1 VNNLNLKKQLPKNL
15 IMNLLSFLTN
25 TLIGLWIIPY
35 LVKNIGVSAYGLVPL
50 AMFFSAYINIII
62 QSLNSAINRFLLI
75 AIQKDDTLEANRV
88 FNTSLIIMLLFIA
101 LQSIIMSI
109 VIINLSYI
117 INIPIGLERDA
128 FWLFLLTFIGF
139 SISLL
144 RGVFATTLFAYNRLD
159 ILRLIDIIQ
168 IISRALIIILLFS
181 IDTPQLLYV
190 GVANILAS
198 IIIFSLTLYH
208 SRKINKN
215 LKVNFT
221 LFDTKYVK
229 ELSKMSIWVLI
240 NQIGS
245 LLFLKMDLFVA
256 NKFLGTS
263 MAGEYAIILQ
273 WNTLIRVFAGL
284 LSGVITPITMI
295 FYAKDKRE
303 DMIKMVKVAF
313 KLMAIGMS
321 IIIGEVT
328 ALAGDILSIWMGE
341 EFRYLEYL
349 MIFSLIP
356 LIINLS
362 VYPLFAIQTAY
373 NRVKTP
379 AIVTLI
385 LGVANFL
392 LAIVLVKWTTLGLY
406 GIVLASATILT
417 LKNSI
422 FTPIYASHLL
432 KIPLLSFTKY
442 YLLSIFFYISSYG
455 VTTFIASFYTLN
467 SYLILFWVMGISIL
481 FLLFVFFLYLQ
492 FDTQLYTIVNK
503 ILERKK
509 IKKG

>member
-1 VNNLNLKKQLPKNL
+1 
-15 IMNLLSFLTN
+15 
-25 TLIGLWIIPY
+25 IGLWIIPY
-35 LVKNIGVSAYGLVPL
+35 LVKNIGLSAYGLVPL

-75 AIQKDDTLEANRV
+75 AIQQNSTIEANRV
-88 FNTSLIIMLLFIA
+88 FNTSLIIILSFIA
-101 LQSIIMSI
+101 LQSIIMTI
-109 VIINLSYI
+109 VIINLSYLI
-117 INIPIGLERDA
+117 SIPIGLESDA

-144 RGVFATTLFAYNRLD
+144 RGVFATTLFAHNRLD

-168 IISRALIIILLFS
+168 IISRALIIIFLFS
-181 IDTPQLLYV
+181 IDTPQLIYV
-190 GVANILAS
+190 GIANILAS
-198 IIIFSLTLYH
+198 IIIFLLTLYY
-208 SRKINKN
+208 SRKIYSS
-215 LKVNFT
+215 LHVNFA
-221 LFDTKYVK
+221 LFDRKYVK
-229 ELSKMSIWVLI
+229 ELSQMGIWVLI

-245 LLFLKMDLFVA
+245 LLFLKIDLFIA
-256 NKFLGTS
+256 NRFLGAS

-295 FYAKDKRE
+295 FYAKNKRE
-303 DMIKMVKVAF
+303 DMIKMVKIAF

-321 IIIGEVT
+321 VIIGEVT
-328 ALAGDILSIWMGE
+328 ALSGDILSVWMGE

-349 MIFSLIP
+349 MFFSLLP

-373 NRVKTP
+373 NRVKIP

-385 LGVANFL
+385 LGLANL
-392 LAIVLVKWTTLGLY
+392 ILAIVLVKWTTIGLY

-442 YLLSIFFYISSYG
+442 YLLSIFFYISSYSI
-455 VTTFIASFYTLN
+455 TTIFASFYHID
-467 SYLILFWVMGISIL
+467 SYLILFSIMGLSIL
-481 FLLFVFFLYLQ
+481 LSLIVFYIYLR
-492 FDTQLYTIVNK
+492 FDNQLYQIFNK
-503 ILERKK
+503 LLEYKK
-509 IKKG
+509 FKKGKS